1 MISATDDQPR
11 ILVMDANERN
21 ADLLSDFLAEEGDES
36 VVVTDY
42 ETAEEVIADASEF
55 GVALID
61 VDRFDSPVWPYCD
74 HLHTNDV
81 PFVVLSAL
89 QPPTLRQESRDHG
102 APAFVGKPISKPELR
117 RLLDTALSE

>member
-1 MISATDDQPR
+1 M
-11 ILVMDANERN
+11 LVMVANERN
-21 ADLLSDFLAEEGDES
+21 VDLLSDVLAEKGYDS

-42 ETAEEVIADASEF
+42 ETAEEVIADASAF

-74 HLHTNDV
+74 HLHMNDV
-81 PFVVLSAL
+81 PFVALSAL
-89 QPPTLRQESRDHG
+89 QPPTLRQERRDHG
-102 APAFVGKPISKPELR
+102 APAVGEKPISNPELR